1 MNLNATNKLIKK
13 TRRWH
18 KKTGFSLF
26 QRAACHFERKK
37 KEAIFLHTLEN
48 ELEQILELYEQK
60 KQIIY
65 FCIYGKDE
73 YYQCFELALES
84 LIMLGGYTGDIL
96 IKTDNE
102 TKVRSISKKYSNRFY
117 FSNIDE
123 KLGIFNRYW
132 LHEEILKNYDSIAYL
147 DCDILTIDLVDK
159 VLYSFQEKGDFLA
172 YIEADNKTYIK
183 EHANRYSWWGAN
195 YLTYNG
201 TIKLDDYFM
210 YNFINIFLFRL
221 FKDFK

>member
-1 MNLNATNKLIKK
+1 
-13 TRRWH
+13 
-18 KKTGFSLF
+18 
-26 QRAACHFERKK
+26 
-37 KEAIFLHTLEN
+37 
-48 ELEQILELYEQK
+48 
-60 KQIIY
+60 
-65 FCIYGKDE
+65 
-73 YYQCFELALES
+73 
-84 LIMLGGYTGDIL
+84 MLGGYTGDIL

-210 YNFINIFLFRL
+210 YNSGFFIINNLDMVLPVFQRVIEYRQFETNTGDQPWLNLALYNSNLNIYGIPKNYKLSFSRSMVQSHEALDQVWIHFNSGVGNISKLNLMQSFFRRL
-221 FKDFK
+221 L